1 MGWVESGGRAEAG
14 DWRLEA
20 GGWRLEAGGSYG
32 RIYAST
38 QAAASGTSDEQ
49 QEEPASSGVE
59 KRYAL
64 PLGNR
69 AKQSQLGGQ
78 QAGGR
83 RLEAGGSD
91 GRIYTSTQ
99 AAPGGT
105 RYEIRDTSDEIR
117 DTSDEIRDTRYAACR
132 WAIVRNKAN
141 FGVCGLPMG
150 GRAGIMG

>member
-117 DTSDEIRDTRYAACR
+117 DTRYAACR